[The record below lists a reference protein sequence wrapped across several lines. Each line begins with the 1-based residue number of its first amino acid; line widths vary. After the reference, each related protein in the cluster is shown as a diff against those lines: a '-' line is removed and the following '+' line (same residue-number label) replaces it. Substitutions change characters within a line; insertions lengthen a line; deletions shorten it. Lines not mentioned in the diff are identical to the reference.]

1 MNTVKIFAILI
12 LLPLCG
18 MSQNIGSVQGKVLDA
33 EMFNEPLLMASV
45 SLEATEFSTTTN
57 FNGNFELRDVTP
69 GTYTLLISFLGYET
83 LEKEIE
89 VIGDATVYLQEV
101 LAAKSNILLD
111 VLLADTA
118 EKEKAP

>member
-45 SLEATEFSTTTN
+45 SLEATEFLTTTN

-101 LAAKSNILLD
+101 LAAKSNIPVD